1 MAYILRN
8 DHTESKK
15 GPLQVKGEQNMK
27 RFFAIIILL
36 TAGALLV
43 SPGVSHALYYDALTL
58 TDYDGYDVVY
68 NDEAMT
74 SEAAYIYY
82 KTVEVGGLNETSYQ
96 IFNVAFDPIPAT
108 PPPFPNIGELFISKD
123 NIPDPSAY
131 TFGAA
136 DGDYVAVDDNEFY
149 VRFVFSTPY
158 EFDPLYNPNLTG
170 IPTSKYSGIFTST
183 TALFIGEGD
192 TVLAELWDG
201 GEYTDACVTF
211 ALHLAKDDPGTPMPE
226 PGTLMLLGGAMVGL
240 AVLRRK

>member
-123 NIPDPSAY
+123 NIPDPAAY

-136 DGDYVAVDDNEFY
+136 DGDYVAVDDTPWY
-149 VRFVFSTPY
+149 VRFIFS
-158 EFDPLYNPNLTG
+158 DPWGDFGDPAKLQG
-170 IPTSKYSGIFTST
+170 IPTGKYSGLFTST